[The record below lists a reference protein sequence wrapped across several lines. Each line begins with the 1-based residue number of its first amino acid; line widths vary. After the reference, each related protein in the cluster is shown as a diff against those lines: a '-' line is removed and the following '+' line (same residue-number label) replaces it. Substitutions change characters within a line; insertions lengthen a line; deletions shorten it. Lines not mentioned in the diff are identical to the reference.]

1 MSSTHDDISRI
12 KGLPNAC
19 PPRPKLYPLE
29 TIAMQ
34 IQSCFRFLLLIATI
48 QNAVLSIATAADP
61 VFSLTQSDAKIIV
74 KVGDQIFAE
83 YVLDDPATNK
93 SYLWPVYGPTGKA
106 MTRSFPMKEVEGEV
120 TDHYHHRGIW
130 FGHEDIGGAD
140 SWAEKKTFEKKG
152 VIPPSNQE
160 RVDKLGSQKH
170 RAIRSMSADDTQAT
184 IVSEID
190 YLGPDGKKSLTEVR
204 SLVFRVEGKTRVIDV
219 QQDFIAS
226 EGEVTFGDK
235 KDAGLSIRV
244 PSTVSVDSKKGGRII
259 NSEGLTDK
267 DAWSKRG
274 RWCDYTGPVEEETL
288 GVTILNHPSSF
299 RHPTS
304 WHVRTYGLFTAN
316 PFGTLDPESPNGP
329 HTLKKGEK
337 LELRHR
343 FILHDSSFTSEDI
356 EQAYKRYADA
366 N

>member
-1 MSSTHDDISRI
+1 MRLSHLSS
-12 KGLPNAC
+12 
-19 PPRPKLYPLE
+19 
-29 TIAMQ
+29 
-34 IQSCFRFLLLIATI
+34 FVLLVATI
-48 QNAVLSIATAADP
+48 FNVALSVVSAAAP
-61 VFSLTQSDAKIIV
+61 VFSLTPSDSKIVV
-74 KVGDQIFAE
+74 KVGEQVFAE
-83 YVLDDPATNK
+83 YVLQDPVTNK

-152 VIPPSNQE
+152 VIPASNQE
-160 RVDKLGSQKH
+160 RVDKLGSQRH
-170 RAIRSMSADDTQAT
+170 RKVRSMSADDNRAT

-190 YLGPDGKKSLTEVR
+190 YLGPDGKKTLSEVR
-204 SLVFRVEGKTRVIDV
+204 TLIFHVDGKTRLIDV
-219 QQDFIAS
+219 HQDFIAS
-226 EGEVTFGDK
+226 EGEVTFGDR

-244 PSTVSVDSKKGGRII
+244 PTTVSVDSKKGGRIL

-288 GVTILNHPSSF
+288 GITILNHPSSF

-316 PFGTLDPESPNGP
+316 PFGTLNPDSPNGP
-329 HTLKKGEK
+329 HTLKAGETLK
-337 LELRHR
+337 LRHR
-343 FILHDSSFTSEDI
+343 FILHDAGFDAEEI
-356 EQAYKRYADA
+356 EKAYKRYADG